1 VAPLPRTAGAG
12 FEAYRWAATVAEVA
26 ERHGLSPAHVLRFD
40 ANVPAF
46 PAPLSLPAEAA
57 LRERAE
63 YPEGSYRELREA
75 AAGYAGCAPDEVAID
90 AGADGLI
97 GLVARAY
104 LGPDAVA
111 VTESPTYPLHPIASR
126 IEGADVRTAPR
137 DLAALVEAARDA
149 QVVWLCNPGNPSGEL
164 WPAAEVVR
172 LAEALPDA
180 LVAVDEAY
188 FEYGGETVADAA
200 TQLPNL
206 VAIRTLSKAFGMA
219 GLRVGY
225 AVASREVAGV
235 LSARRAPA
243 PIATTAAALA
253 AGALRDP
260 PVEYEVMATLAERIR
275 VAASLAAAGFETPMV
290 HANFVVVRTTR
301 APELA
306 ADLERRGLVV
316 RAYAESLRVT
326 VRSPADDDLVLQA
339 LGAEAPPAAVRSATV
354 LGPGVRASLV
364 LDGGGRVRS
373 ATGDF
378 DRDRDIE
385 ERSADAGF
393 DLDLVADL
401 TARAG
406 DVTGALE
413 EAIAT
418 AGG

>member
-1 VAPLPRTAGAG
+1 
-12 FEAYRWAATVAEVA
+12 
-26 ERHGLSPAHVLRFD
+26 
-40 ANVPAF
+40 
-46 PAPLSLPAEAA
+46 
-57 LRERAE
+57 
-63 YPEGSYRELREA
+63 
-75 AAGYAGCAPDEVAID
+75 
-90 AGADGLI
+90 
-97 GLVARAY
+97 
-104 LGPDAVA
+104 
-111 VTESPTYPLHPIASR
+111 
-126 IEGADVRTAPR
+126 
-137 DLAALVEAARDA
+137 
-149 QVVWLCNPGNPSGEL
+149 
-164 WPAAEVVR
+164 
-172 LAEALPDA
+172 
-180 LVAVDEAY
+180 
-188 FEYGGETVADAA
+188 
-200 TQLPNL
+200 
-206 VAIRTLSKAFGMA
+206 
-219 GLRVGY
+219 
-225 AVASREVAGV
+225 
-235 LSARRAPA
+235 
-243 PIATTAAALA
+243 
-253 AGALRDP
+253 
-260 PVEYEVMATLAERIR
+260 
-275 VAASLAAAGFETPMV
+275 MV